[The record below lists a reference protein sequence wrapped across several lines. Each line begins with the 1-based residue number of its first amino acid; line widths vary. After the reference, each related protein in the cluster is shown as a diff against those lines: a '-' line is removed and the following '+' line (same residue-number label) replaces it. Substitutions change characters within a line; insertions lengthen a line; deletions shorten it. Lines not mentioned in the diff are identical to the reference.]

1 MKRILGMS
9 RHRAIT
15 ALWAFFLILLVASIS
30 WAVSIDQNQTPAERR
45 QTRLISHLKRLSR
58 PSDWRI
64 VRKFFSSNRAL
75 QIEGFENCPSSE
87 IEWPWYLSSGHLE
100 RYAIRADFI
109 PVNMDSDPEDETLIV
124 IYSDPDEVFYTTFCL
139 VDDEKHGRTPL
150 TSFNEIS
157 HKKKI
162 TFQLMDLTG
171 DGEEELIIYARDDRA
186 GRLVDSVRIIKPNKN
201 RQFSLVWFG
210 GLSREFS
217 WPPEKDDAKNQTV
230 IRNEKLKAKMRLKFD
245 GNGSP
250 ATIVLSGSREM
261 MSRIK
266 PRKGAARQLIQKV
279 SFEKRWRWDKKL
291 FRFLGVPN
299 YR

>member
-1 MKRILGMS
+1 M
-9 RHRAIT
+9 
-15 ALWAFFLILLVASIS
+15 
-30 WAVSIDQNQTPAERR
+30 
-45 QTRLISHLKRLSR
+45 
-58 PSDWRI
+58 
-64 VRKFFSSNRAL
+64 
-75 QIEGFENCPSSE
+75 
-87 IEWPWYLSSGHLE
+87 
-100 RYAIRADFI
+100 
-109 PVNMDSDPEDETLIV
+109 
-124 IYSDPDEVFYTTFCL
+124 
-139 VDDEKHGRTPL
+139 DDEKRGRTPL

-171 DGEEELIIYARDDRA
+171 DGEEELIIYARDERA

-210 GLSREFS
+210 RLGEEFS

-230 IRNEKLKAKMRLKFD
+230 IRNEKLKAEMKLKFD

-261 MSRIK
+261 ISRIK
-266 PRKGAARQLIQKV
+266 PRNRAAHKLIQEV
-279 SFEKRWRWDKKL
+279 SFEMRWRWDKKL
-291 FRFLGVPN
+291 FRFLRVPN

>member
-1 MKRILGMS
+1 MS
-9 RHRAIT
+9 RHPAIT
-15 ALWAFFLILLVASIS
+15 TLWTFFLIFLVALIS
-30 WAVSIDQNQTPAERR
+30 WAGSADQYRTPAERR
-45 QTRLISHLKRLSR
+45 QARLISHLKRLSR

-64 VRKFFSSNRAL
+64 ARKFFSSNHAR
-75 QIEGFENCPSSE
+75 QIEGFENCPYSE

-109 PVNMDSDPEDETLIV
+109 PVNMDSDPEDETLII
-124 IYSDPDEVFYTTFCL
+124 IYSDPDEVFYATFCL
-139 VDDEKHGRTPL
+139 VDDEKRGRTPL
-150 TSFNEIS
+150 SSFNEIS

-210 GLSREFS
+210 RLSGEFS
-217 WPPEKDDAKNQTV
+217 WPPERDDVRNQTV
-230 IRNEKLKAKMRLKFD
+230 IRNEILKAKMKLKFN
-245 GNGSP
+245 GNGSA
-250 ATIVLSGSREM
+250 ATIILSGSREM

-266 PRKGAARQLIQKV
+266 PRKGAARQSIRNV
-279 SFEKRWRWDKKL
+279 TFEEHWRWDKKL
-291 FRFLGVPN
+291 FRFLRVP
-299 YR
+299 YFQ

>member
-1 MKRILGMS
+1 MS
-9 RHRAIT
+9 RHPAIT
-15 ALWAFFLILLVASIS
+15 ALWAFFLIFLVSIS
-30 WAVSIDQNQTPAERR
+30 WAASVDQNRTPAERR
-45 QTRLISHLKRLSR
+45 QARLISHLKKLSR

-64 VRKFFSSNRAL
+64 VRKFFSSNRAR
-75 QIEGFENCPSSE
+75 QIEGFENCPYSE

-124 IYSDPDEVFYTTFCL
+124 VHSDPGEVFYTTFCL
-139 VDDEKHGRTPL
+139 VDDEKRGRTPL
-150 TSFNEIS
+150 SSFNEIS

-162 TFQLMDLTG
+162 TFQMVDLTG
-171 DGEEELIIYARDDRA
+171 DGEEELIIFARDDRA

-210 GLSREFS
+210 RLSGEFS
-217 WPPEKDDAKNQTV
+217 WPPEKDKAKKQTV
-230 IRNEKLKAKMRLKFD
+230 IRNEKLKAKMKLKFD

-261 MSRIK
+261 KSRIK
-266 PRKGAARQLIQKV
+266 PRKGIARQSVRTV
-279 SFEKRWRWDKKL
+279 SFEEHWRWDKKL
-291 FRFLGVPN
+291 FRFLRVPY